1 MHSAVRTA
9 DSQRAQMNM
18 QSHSIR
24 VLLIDD
30 DEDDYIVVRDLLS
43 ELSSTEF
50 ILKWVSDYG
59 AALDAILSNEFDICL
74 LDYRI
79 KERNGLELMQEAV
92 SRGAG
97 TPIVFLTG
105 EGGCDLD
112 LDAISKGADDW
123 LPKGELSATLL
134 GRSIRH
140 TMERQRKRDELIK
153 AKRVIQALSECNH
166 AVIHIKDEA
175 ELLRAICRIVVD
187 VGGYRMAWVGYAE
200 DDRDQTVTPVANYG
214 YEKDYLET
222 VKVTWKDI
230 ERGKGPTGTCIR
242 KGFPSIIRSV
252 GTQAE
257 FAPWKAE
264 ASKRGYASV
273 IGLPLL
279 LDGRKLG
286 ALTIYSSEMDA
297 FDTEEVE
304 FLVKLSTNLS
314 YGIGVLR
321 LRKAQ
326 MQAEELLREANLDLE
341 RRVDER
347 TAELAKVNTEL
358 KREVEEHRRTEEAL
372 WESREFLGKIVDSI
386 SDPIFV
392 KDRQHRFVLVN
403 DALCALAGRGR
414 EDILGRTDYDFFPKE
429 QVDVFWEKDEAV
441 FETGEKN
448 ENEEQITDGK
458 GFTRTIV
465 TKKTL
470 YTDKSENKF
479 IVGVIRDITDRKEAR
494 VALQVAHQEL
504 QDIIEFLP
512 DATMVIDREK
522 RVIFWNRAMEEM
534 TGVGKRNILGQS
546 DYAYAIPFYGERRPM
561 LIDLL
566 TAEEPE
572 IENGYDFV
580 KRAGKTIYG
589 EGFVPGA
596 YRGRGAYLWST
607 TAPLIGRDG
616 NIIGAIQ
623 SIRDIS
629 DRKQAE
635 ETVRQS
641 EEKYRQLFETVSD
654 AILLFD
660 ADSRRFIDVNESA
673 LNLYG
678 YTRDEFLDLEYTE
691 LTAEPDLSEES
702 INETLAGMRTKV
714 PLRYHRKK
722 DGTVFPVEISS
733 STFNL
738 PGQRVLCGVVRDIS
752 ERIRTEEALKQ
763 QINFQQTL
771 IDTIP
776 SPIFYKDTGGRYLG
790 CNSAFESYLGLCKA
804 DIVGKTV
811 YEVAPKDLADIYR
824 EADLALFREPGFQ
837 QYETYLR
844 YADGTRHDVLF
855 IKGTFTD
862 LDGKAAG
869 LVGVML
875 DITERKRAEKELSE
889 YRDHLED
896 LVKERTAELARTNE
910 QLTREVEERRR
921 AEEAVKEASEKLKFF
936 AYSVAHD
943 LKSPAVGIYGL
954 TKRLSKQ
961 AKNVLD
967 EKGRIYCDQILKASE
982 HIAALVEKINI
993 YIATKE
999 AAPLIETINIA
1010 EIFRMLRDEFS
1021 AQLNIRQIE
1030 WLEPESDVE
1039 IKADRLSILR
1049 IFRNFIDNALKYG
1062 GEGLTRISIGYED
1075 SESLHIF
1082 SVSDNGKGLK
1092 EADCEK
1098 IFGLFQ
1104 RNETSKGVEGAGLGL
1119 AIVKEIAEQ
1128 HGGKVWV
1135 EPAEKK
1141 GATFFVSISKK
1152 L

>member
-1 MHSAVRTA
+1 
-9 DSQRAQMNM
+9 M
-18 QSHSIR
+18 QSHPIR

-30 DEDDYIVVRDLLS
+30 DEDDFIIVRDLIS
-43 ELSSTEF
+43 DLSSVEF
-50 ILKWVSDYG
+50 ILKWVSDYA
-59 AALDAILSNEFDICL
+59 AALDAILSREFDVCL

-92 SRGAG
+92 SRGAM
-97 TPIVFLTG
+97 TPIIFLTG
-105 EGGCDLD
+105 EGGCFLD
-112 LDAISKGADDW
+112 LEAISEGADDW
-123 LPKGELSATLL
+123 LPKGGLNATLL
-134 GRSIRH
+134 ERSIRH
-140 TMERQRKRDELIK
+140 TVERQRKKEELIK

-175 ELLRAICRIVVD
+175 ELRRAICRIVVD

-200 DDRDQTVTPVANYG
+200 EDRAKTVTPVANYG

-222 VKVTWKDI
+222 VKVTWKDS

-242 KGFPSIIRSV
+242 TGLPSIIRSV

-304 FLVKLSTNLS
+304 FLVKLSSNLS

-326 MQAEELLREANLDLE
+326 MRAEESLKEANFDLE
-341 RRVDER
+341 TRVEER
-347 TAELAKVNTEL
+347 TAELVKVNAEL
-358 KREVEEHRRTEEAL
+358 RREVEERRQAEEAL
-372 WESREFLGKIVDSI
+372 RESREFLGKIANSI

-392 KDRQHRFVLVN
+392 KDRQHQFVLVN
-403 DALCALAGRGR
+403 DALCALAGRKR
-414 EDILGRTDYDFFPKE
+414 EDILGRTDYDFFPKD
-429 QVDVFWEKDEAV
+429 QVDIFLEKDDVV
-441 FETGEKN
+441 FETGQGN
-448 ENEEQITDGK
+448 ENEEEITDALGRA
-458 GFTRTIV
+458 RTIV

-470 YTDKSENKF
+470 YTDKAENKF
-479 IVGVIRDITDRKEAR
+479 IVGVIRDITERKKAEL
-494 VALQVAHQEL
+494 ALQATHREL
-504 QDIIEFLP
+504 QDIVEFLP
-512 DATMVIDREK
+512 DATFVIGREK
-522 RVIFWNRAMEEM
+522 EVIYWNLAMEKM
-534 TGVGKRNILGQS
+534 TGIEKRNILGQG
-546 DYAYAIPFYGERRPM
+546 DHAYAVPFYGERRPM

-566 TAEEPE
+566 MAERPE

-580 KRAGKTIYG
+580 KRIGKTIYA

-596 YRGRGAYLWST
+596 YQGKGAYLWST
-607 TAPLIGRDG
+607 AAPLIGKDG
-616 NIIGAIQ
+616 NTIGAIQ

-635 ETVRQS
+635 ETIRQS
-641 EEKYRQLFETVSD
+641 EEKYRQLFETESD
-654 AILLFD
+654 AILLFY
-660 ADSRRFIDVNESA
+660 ADSRRFVDVNESA

-678 YTRDEFLDLEYTE
+678 YTRDEFLGLKHTE
-691 LTAEPDLSEES
+691 ITAEPDLSEES
-702 INETLAGMRTKV
+702 IAETLAGIRTKV

-733 STFNL
+733 SAFNL
-738 PGQRVLCGVVRDIS
+738 PGQRVVCGVVRDIT
-752 ERIRTEEALKQ
+752 ERIRAEEAIKQ

-776 SPIFYKDTGGRYLG
+776 SPIFYKDTENRYLG
-790 CNSAFESYLGLCKA
+790 CNSSFESYLGLCKA
-804 DIVGKTV
+804 DIIGKTV

-824 EADLALFREPGFQ
+824 EADLALFHEPGVQ
-837 QYETYLR
+837 QYETR
-844 YADGTRHDVLF
+844 FQYADGSRHDVLF

-862 LDGKAAG
+862 LDGKVTG

-875 DITERKRAEKELSE
+875 DITKRKRAERELSE

-896 LVKERTAELARTNE
+896 LVKERTAELARANE
-910 QLTREVEERRR
+910 QLTHEVEERRR
-921 AEEAVKEASEKLKFF
+921 AEEALKDASEKLKFF

-943 LKSPAVGIYGL
+943 LKSPAIGVYGL
-954 TKRLSKQ
+954 TKRLSKH
-961 AKNVLD
+961 ARDVLD
-967 EKGRIYCDQILKASE
+967 EKGRTYCDQVLKVSE

-999 AAPLIETINIA
+999 AAPLIETINSA
-1010 EIFRMLRDEFS
+1010 DIFRMLRDEFS
-1021 AQLNIRQIE
+1021 VELNLRRVD
-1030 WLEPESDVE
+1030 WLVPEFEVE

-1049 IFRNFIDNALKYG
+1049 IFRNLIDNALKYG
-1062 GEGLTRISIGYED
+1062 GDSLNRIAIGYED

-1082 SVSDNGKGLK
+1082 SVSNNGKGLK
-1092 EADCEK
+1092 EADSEK

-1104 RNETSKGVEGAGLGL
+1104 RNETSRGVEGAGLGL
-1119 AIVKEIAEQ
+1119 TIVKEIAEQ
-1128 HGGKVWV
+1128 HGGKVWAA
-1135 EPAEKK
+1135 PAAKR
-1141 GATFFVSISKK
+1141 GATFFVSISKT

>member
-1 MHSAVRTA
+1 
-9 DSQRAQMNM
+9 MNT
-18 QSHSIR
+18 QSHPIR

-30 DEDDYIVVRDLLS
+30 DEDDYIIVRDLLS
-43 ELSSTEF
+43 ALSSIKF
-50 ILKWVSDYG
+50 ILKWVSDYE
-59 AALDAILSNEFDICL
+59 AALDAILSNEFDVCL

-92 SRGAG
+92 SCGAM

-105 EGGCDLD
+105 ERGHFLD
-112 LDAISKGADDW
+112 LEAISKGADDW
-123 LPKGELSATLL
+123 LPKCELNGPLL
-134 GRSIRH
+134 ERSIRH
-140 TMERQRKRDELIK
+140 TIERQRKKEELIK
-153 AKRVIQALSECNH
+153 AKRIIQALSECNH
-166 AVIHIKDEA
+166 SVIHIKDET

-200 DDRDQTVTPVANYG
+200 DDRDQTVTPVAKYG

-222 VKVTWKDI
+222 VKVTWKDA
-230 ERGKGPTGTCIR
+230 ERGRGPTGTCIR
-242 KGFPSIIRSV
+242 TGTPNIIRSV
-252 GTQAE
+252 TQAE
-257 FAPWKAE
+257 FAPWKVE

-273 IGLPLL
+273 IGLPLPI
-279 LDGRKLG
+279 DGRKLG
-286 ALTIYSSEMDA
+286 ALTIYSSEPDA
-297 FDTEEVE
+297 FDTEEAE
-304 FLVKLSTNLS
+304 FLVELSSNLS

-326 MQAEELLREANLDLE
+326 MQAEESLKEANLNLE

-347 TAELAKVNTEL
+347 TAELAKVNAEL
-358 KREVEEHRRTEEAL
+358 RKEVEERRQAEEAFR
-372 WESREFLGKIVDSI
+372 ESREFLGKIANSI

-403 DALCALAGRGR
+403 DALCALAGRQR
-414 EDILGRTDYDFFPKE
+414 EDILGRTDYDFFPKD
-429 QVDVFWEKDEAV
+429 QVDIFLEKDEIV
-441 FETGEKN
+441 FDTGQGN
-448 ENEEQITDGK
+448 ENEEEVTDARGQ
-458 GFTRTIV
+458 TRTIV

-470 YTDKSENKF
+470 YTDKAENKF
-479 IVGVIRDITDRKEAR
+479 IVGVIRDITERKKAEL
-494 VALQVAHQEL
+494 ALQSAHREL
-504 QDIIEFLP
+504 QDIVEFLP
-512 DATMVIDREK
+512 DATVVVDRDKKVIY
-522 RVIFWNRAMEEM
+522 WNRAMEEM
-534 TGVGKRNILGQS
+534 TGVEKRNILGQS
-546 DYAYAIPFYGERRPM
+546 DYAYAVPFYGKRRPM

-566 TAEEPE
+566 IAEEPE
-572 IENGYDFV
+572 IENRYDFV
-580 KRAGKTIYG
+580 KRMGKTIYA

-596 YRGRGAYLWST
+596 YQGKGAYLWST
-607 TAPLIGRDG
+607 AAPLIGRDG

-641 EEKYRQLFETVSD
+641 EEKYRQLFATVSD

-660 ADSRRFIDVNESA
+660 ADSRRCIDVNESA
-673 LNLYG
+673 INLYG
-678 YTRDEFLDLEYTE
+678 YTRDEFLGLKHTE
-691 LTAEPDLSEES
+691 ITAEPDLSEES
-702 INETLAGMRTKV
+702 IDETLARIRTKV

-738 PGQRVLCGVVRDIS
+738 PGLRVLCGVVRDIT
-752 ERIRTEEALKQ
+752 ERIRAEEAIKQ

-776 SPIFYKDTGGRYLG
+776 SPIFYENTENRYLG
-790 CNSAFESYLGLCKA
+790 CNSSFESYIGLCKA
-804 DIVGKTV
+804 DIIGKIV

-824 EADLALFREPGFQ
+824 EADLALFREPGLQ
-837 QYETYLR
+837 QYETCFQ
-844 YADGTRHDVLF
+844 YADGSRHDVLF

-875 DITERKRAEKELSE
+875 DITKRKRAERELSE

-896 LVKERTAELARTNE
+896 LVKERTAELAITNE

-921 AEEAVKEASEKLKFF
+921 AEQALQCASEKLKFF

-943 LKSPAVGIYGL
+943 LKSPAIGLYGL

-967 EKGRIYCDQILKASE
+967 EKGRTYCDQILKVSE

-999 AAPLIETINIA
+999 AAPLIETTNIA
-1010 EIFRMLRDEFS
+1010 EILRMLKDEFS
-1021 AQLNIRQIE
+1021 VQLSLRRID
-1030 WLEPESDVE
+1030 WFAPESEVKIE
-1039 IKADRLSILR
+1039 ADRLSVLR
-1049 IFRNFIDNALKYG
+1049 IFRNLIDNALKYG

-1075 SESLHIF
+1075 SENLHIF

-1092 EADCEK
+1092 EADYEK

-1104 RNETSKGVEGAGLGL
+1104 RNETSRGVEGAGLGL
-1119 AIVKEIAEQ
+1119 TIVKEIAEQ

-1135 EPAEKK
+1135 EPAAKR